1 MANFKLEGVVHR
13 IGQTQNVSDKFM
25 KRELIIVDE
34 SEANY
39 PQTICIEFTQ
49 DKTTLLDNI
58 MEGQTVEVSFNLRGR
73 EWTNPSGET
82 KVFNSL
88 NGWRIDLVEGVQEQK
103 KKAVVEDD
111 DSALPF

>member
-1 MANFKLEGVVHR
+1 MASFKLEGVVHR

-49 DKTTLLDNI
+49 DKTT
-58 MEGQTVEVSFNLRGR
+58 F
-73 EWTNPSGET
+73 
-82 KVFNSL
+82 
-88 NGWRIDLVEGVQEQK
+88 
-103 KKAVVEDD
+103 
-111 DSALPF
+111 